1 MAKKFAT
8 FDEEGRLLLRFDS
21 AVNMIP
27 DGAIEIQAE
36 LWARMVSETDGV
48 WSRLDGVITKQPLPP
63 PSTGVLGMSERVWR
77 NAAVASTEWLMNRHR
92 DELDM
97 QLATTLSAEQFAELL
112 VYRQVLRNWPQSEA
126 FPDAEQRP
134 VAPAFLS
141 ALESVE

>member
-21 AVNMIP
+21 AVNVIP

-63 PSTGVLGMSERVWR
+63 PSAGALGMSERVWR
-77 NAAVASTEWLMNRHR
+77 DAAVASTEWLMNRHR

-97 QLATTLSAEQFAELL
+97 QLVTTLSAEQFTELL
-112 VYRQVLRNWPQSEA
+112 VYRQALRDWPHSQA
-126 FPDAEQRP
+126 FPDTEQRP
-134 VAPAFLS
+134 VEPAFL
-141 ALESVE
+141 EDMQ